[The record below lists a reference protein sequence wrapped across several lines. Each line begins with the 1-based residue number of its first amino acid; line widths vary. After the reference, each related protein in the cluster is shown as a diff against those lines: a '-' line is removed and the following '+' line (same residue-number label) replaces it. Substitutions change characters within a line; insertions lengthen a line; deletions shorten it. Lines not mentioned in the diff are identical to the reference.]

1 MRSLFVSRARAEAL
15 AEEAREAVEQ
25 GADLAAVAEQLDAE
39 VQEEADLQRGASE
52 PAMEVVDAVFAT
64 PRPAEGES
72 SPIRFTSLRNGD
84 LVAFQLTA
92 VEDGSVDALEP
103 EQQRQALQELARVE
117 GERGFRQVMAFLR
130 DSLDVELHPDR
141 LSQPREQPQPQPQP
155 AAPPL

>member
-1 MRSLFVSRARAEAL
+1 
-15 AEEAREAVEQ
+15 
-25 GADLAAVAEQLDAE
+25 
-39 VQEEADLQRGASE
+39 
-52 PAMEVVDAVFAT
+52 T
-64 PRPAEGES
+64 PRSADGES

-130 DSLDVELHPDR
+130 DSLDVELHPER